1 MNGEYKATTEERLD
15 KVLEV
20 LTEKSRSYIQ
30 TLIKEGYV
38 SVNGKTTIKPSTN
51 SIKETPLK

>member
-1 MNGEYKATTEERLD
+1 MDKEYKATTEERLD
-15 KVLEV
+15 KVLEA

-38 SVNGKTTIKPSTN
+38 SVNGTIITKPST
-51 SIKETPLK
+51 KLRRETLLK